1 MCLFAKN
8 CRFWYDFVIIRFRR
22 DLVEEEID
30 LKEKSKSDNSEKVL
44 IIAALVMFAVL
55 IGYNAFFIPPI
66 SENIQIS
73 GDIIKDQETS
83 GENSES
89 SKNKTGLINI
99 NTASKEELTELTGVG
114 PKIAER
120 IIEYRKTHGGF
131 SSKEEIMNVKGIGE
145 KIFEKFKDDITV
157 KQ

>member
-1 MCLFAKN
+1 MNKDINLQESEKN
-8 CRFWYDFVIIRFRR
+8 D
-22 DLVEEEID
+22 
-30 LKEKSKSDNSEKVL
+30 SDNSEKIL
-44 IIAALVMFAVL
+44 IITAIIMFAIL

-83 GENSES
+83 EENSES

-99 NTASKEELTELTGVG
+99 NTASKDELTELTGVG

-131 SSKEEIMNVKGIGE
+131 SSKEEILNVKGIGE
-145 KIFEKFKDDITV
+145 KIFEKFKDYITV
-157 KQ
+157 K

>member
-1 MCLFAKN
+1 M
-8 CRFWYDFVIIRFRR
+8 
-22 DLVEEEID
+22 EEEID

-44 IIAALVMFAVL
+44 IITALVMFAVL

-83 GENSES
+83 EENSES

>member
-44 IIAALVMFAVL
+44 IITALVMFAVL

-83 GENSES
+83 EENSES

-131 SSKEEIMNVKGIGE
+131 SSKEEIMNVKGIGK

>member
-44 IIAALVMFAVL
+44 IITALVMFAVL

>member
-1 MCLFAKN
+1 MNKDINLQESEKN
-8 CRFWYDFVIIRFRR
+8 D
-22 DLVEEEID
+22 
-30 LKEKSKSDNSEKVL
+30 SDNSEKVL
-44 IIAALVMFAVL
+44 IITALVMFAVL

-83 GENSES
+83 EENSES

-99 NTASKEELTELTGVG
+99 NTASKDELTELTGVG

-131 SSKEEIMNVKGIGE
+131 SSKEEILNVKGIGE
-145 KIFEKFKDDITV
+145 KIFEKFKDYITV
-157 KQ
+157 K

>member
-1 MCLFAKN
+1 MNKDINLQESEKN
-8 CRFWYDFVIIRFRR
+8 D
-22 DLVEEEID
+22 
-30 LKEKSKSDNSEKVL
+30 SDNSEKIL
-44 IIAALVMFAVL
+44 IITAIIMFAIL
-55 IGYNAFFIPPI
+55 IGYNAFFVSPV

-83 GENSES
+83 EENSES

-99 NTASKEELTELTGVG
+99 NTASKDELTELTGVG

-131 SSKEEIMNVKGIGE
+131 SSKEEILNVKGIGE
-145 KIFEKFKDDITV
+145 KIFEKFKDYITV
-157 KQ
+157 K

>member
-1 MCLFAKN
+1 M
-8 CRFWYDFVIIRFRR
+8 
-22 DLVEEEID
+22 EEEID

-44 IIAALVMFAVL
+44 IITALVMFAVL

>member
-1 MCLFAKN
+1 MNKDINLQESEKN
-8 CRFWYDFVIIRFRR
+8 D
-22 DLVEEEID
+22 
-30 LKEKSKSDNSEKVL
+30 SDNSEKVL
-44 IIAALVMFAVL
+44 IITALVMFAVL

-83 GENSES
+83 EENSES

-99 NTASKEELTELTGVG
+99 NTASKDELMELTGVG

-131 SSKEEIMNVKGIGE
+131 SSKEEILNVKGIGE
-145 KIFEKFKDDITV
+145 KIFEKFKDYITV
-157 KQ
+157 K

>member
-1 MCLFAKN
+1 MNKDINLQESEKN
-8 CRFWYDFVIIRFRR
+8 D
-22 DLVEEEID
+22 
-30 LKEKSKSDNSEKVL
+30 SDNSEKIL
-44 IIAALVMFAVL
+44 IITAIIMFAIL
-55 IGYNAFFIPPI
+55 IGYNAFFVPPV

-83 GENSES
+83 EENSES

-99 NTASKEELTELTGVG
+99 NTASKDELTELTGVG

-131 SSKEEIMNVKGIGE
+131 SSKEEILNVKGIGE
-145 KIFEKFKDDITV
+145 KIFEKFKDYITV
-157 KQ
+157 K

>member
-1 MCLFAKN
+1 MNKDINLQESEKN
-8 CRFWYDFVIIRFRR
+8 D
-22 DLVEEEID
+22 
-30 LKEKSKSDNSEKVL
+30 SDNSEKIL
-44 IIAALVMFAVL
+44 IITAIIMFAVL

-83 GENSES
+83 EENSES

-99 NTASKEELTELTGVG
+99 NTASKDELMELTGVG

-131 SSKEEIMNVKGIGE
+131 SSKEEILNVKGIGE
-145 KIFEKFKDDITV
+145 KIFEKFKDYITV
-157 KQ
+157 K